1 MVFHPSSGLA
11 TARRGQRE
19 DRANKTLLR
28 EIQQHGSTRSADPLG
43 LSALADEM
51 QEILF
56 FDSHYELERSN
67 LLSGLVAIRKRGEA
81 GLSIE

>member
-1 MVFHPSSGLA
+1 
-11 TARRGQRE
+11 
-19 DRANKTLLR
+19 
-28 EIQQHGSTRSADPLG
+28 LG

-67 LLSGLVAIRKRGEA
+67 LLSGLVAIRKRG
-81 GLSIE
+81 GSGFVN